1 VAVCVSLAT
10 GKCSGNDGAEACT
23 IGTAMRSG
31 IERGRRGGGDQLE
44 GEIEHMIGRP
54 TLIGGFKLLE
64 NLEN

>member
-1 VAVCVSLAT
+1 MACGNVQSMRWQCVSLAT

-44 GEIEHMIGRP
+44 GEMEHMMKGKKME
-54 TLIGGFKLLE
+54 GF
-64 NLEN
+64 